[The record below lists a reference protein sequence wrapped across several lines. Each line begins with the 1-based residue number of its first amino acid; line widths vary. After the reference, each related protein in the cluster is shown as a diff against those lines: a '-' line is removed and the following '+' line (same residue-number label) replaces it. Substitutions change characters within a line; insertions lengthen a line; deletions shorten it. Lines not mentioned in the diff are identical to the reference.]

1 MEYFE
6 YPLLQRC
13 ERWVNEFNADTE
25 PTPFYQFIASGI
37 LVNFIGLSMHAHA
50 IYFIHVKDIIYRGKN
65 LCDSNK
71 LGMAKKYSVLTF
83 VGYCTFA

>member
-25 PTPFYQFIASGI
+25 PIPFYQFIASGI
-37 LVNFIGLSMHAHA
+37 LVNFIGLSMLLHLF
-50 IYFIHVKDIIYRGKN
+50 YP
-65 LCDSNK
+65 
-71 LGMAKKYSVLTF
+71 
-83 VGYCTFA
+83 CTRYNIREEKIMR